1 MKSTITVDP
10 LIRWD
15 RKMGLVEEPVIIRVK
30 EFTEESAESF
40 EEDIAKAH
48 NTGQPVVPVLI
59 DSYGG
64 QVYSLLSMVSDIE
77 NSDIPIAT
85 ICVGKAMSCGAI
97 LLSCGAKGM
106 RYCDK
111 HANVMIH
118 DVSAMSFG
126 KNEELKAHAKNVD
139 RLNKHVFQMMATNC
153 GQPKNYFL
161 DKMDEKKHAEWYLS
175 ALEAKKQGLVNELSI
190 PSMNYKISV
199 DITFE

>member
-1 MKSTITVDP
+1 MKSIVTVDP

-15 RKMGLVEEPVIIRVK
+15 RKMSLVEEPVIIRVR

-40 EEDIAKAH
+40 EEDIARGH
-48 NTGQPVVPVLI
+48 NTGQPVIPVII

-97 LLSCGAKGM
+97 LLSCGADGM

-118 DVSAMSFG
+118 DVSSMSFG
-126 KNEELKAHAKNVD
+126 KNEELKAHTKNVD

-153 GQPKNYFL
+153 GQSKNYFL

-175 ALEAKKQGLVNELSI
+175 AVEAKKQGLVNEISI

-199 DITFE
+199 EITFE